1 MNTITPILKIQNLI
15 HLVRNKKVMLDSDLA
30 DIYGVK
36 TKRLNEQMK
45 LNKKRFP
52 TDFCFQLNE
61 REWKNLRSQFATAN
75 LLDEK
80 RRGLPYVFTEHGA
93 IMLASV
99 LDSPQAVLTSTKVVR
114 SYEDGQRITVYS
126 PSRFDPIL
134 PGLYSKSEQILF
146 ALNPNLDNREIK
158 WRVHADN
165 SRMQTGSISL
175 NKIQFKNNAN

>member
-1 MNTITPILKIQNLI
+1 MNSITPVLKIQNLI

-45 LNKKRFP
+45 RNKKRFP

-93 IMLASV
+93 VMLASV
-99 LDSPQAVLTSTKVVR
+99 LDSPQAVVTSVQVVR
-114 SYEDGQRITVYS
+114 AFVEMQSALSDYRQLEAKIDSLERKYDGKFQEV
-126 PSRFDPIL
+126 F
-134 PGLYSKSEQILF
+134 F
-146 ALNPNLDNREIK
+146 ALKELVTISPEQLNRLVLKKGVKE
-158 WRVHADN
+158 
-165 SRMQTGSISL
+165 
-175 NKIQFKNNAN
+175 